1 MLHFKFVAVTLLVLK
16 FIAMVPLSGLLCTKC
31 NRAFNSGDL
40 YTHMRDCSCGF
51 DQILFTPNAE
61 DLHTLL
67 VSKLRTVY
75 VDYAASLLSYGVQ
88 LRECYSFNVTCHGTC
103 VIGIQYWYYLAL
115 ILYKI
120 FHNRYVQRRWC
131 VCCVFVGISMGKRTF
146 DGSSGT
152 HTSRLPRPSSQSN
165 FKGVH
170 FIVASH

>member
-1 MLHFKFVAVTLLVLK
+1 
-16 FIAMVPLSGLLCTKC
+16 MVPLSGLLCTKC

-120 FHNRYVQRRWC
+120 FITGTFSGDGVSAVSLLEFPWANEHLMDRR
-131 VCCVFVGISMGKRTF
+131 VPTHPGYRVRHRSRISKA
-146 DGSSGT
+146 
-152 HTSRLPRPSSQSN
+152 
-165 FKGVH
+165 
-170 FIVASH
+170 FISLWRRIKLACA